1 MNPGFEQLPAR
12 LIAWFDRHGRD
23 LPWRKDRTPYRVWIA
38 EIMLQQTRVETVVPY
53 YRRWLETFP
62 TVEALAEASET
73 DVLKIWE
80 GLGYYSR
87 ARSLRRAAEIIVRDF
102 RGELPT
108 DLNRLKKLPGIG
120 PYTGGSISSI
130 AFANPIP
137 ALDGNV
143 RRVYSRLFDIEAP
156 LKSKE
161 SEAELEKISA
171 ALYALPEVRARPG
184 DYLEGLM
191 DLGATVCLPAA
202 PRCGACPWTES
213 CAAKA
218 RGVQTARP
226 VVLKKAPVPAYLVA
240 AAVIADSDGR
250 VLLTRRPKNGLLGG
264 LWEFPG
270 GKTEDGES
278 LEDCVRREIREE
290 LAVEFTPIRPFGV
303 YRHAYTHFKITLHA
317 FVGTIPAD
325 SKPKALSADALD
337 WAAPEQLN
345 AYPMGK
351 VDRLIARKWLTE
363 TRLNE
368 PDPQSKESGSPRTKR
383 GKTIKE

>member
-1 MNPGFEQLPAR
+1 MKPGFEQLPAR
-12 LIAWFDRHGRD
+12 LIAWFERSGRD
-23 LPWRKDRTPYRVWIA
+23 LPWRKNRTPYRVWIA
-38 EIMLQQTRVETVVPY
+38 EIMLQQTRVETVIPY

-62 TVEALAEASET
+62 TVRSLAEAPEA
-73 DVLKIWE
+73 DVLKVWE

-87 ARSLRRAAEIIVRDF
+87 ARSLKRAAEMIVRDHD
-102 RGELPT
+102 GELPA
-108 DLNRLKKLPGIG
+108 DLNSLKKLPGIG
-120 PYTGGSISSI
+120 PYTAGSISSI

-171 ALYALPEVRARPG
+171 CLYALPQVRERPG

-202 PRCGACPWTES
+202 PRCAVCPWEND
-213 CAAKA
+213 CEAKA
-218 RGVQTARP
+218 RGVENARP
-226 VVLKKAPVPAYLVA
+226 VVEKKAPIPAYLVT
-240 AAVIADSDGR
+240 AAVIADADGKL
-250 VLLTRRPKNGLLGG
+250 LLTRRPKNGLLGG

-270 GKTEDGES
+270 GKVEDGES

-290 LAVEFTPIRPFGV
+290 LAVDFTPARPFGV

-325 SKPKALSADALD
+325 SRPKALSADALE
-337 WAAPEQLN
+337 WVAAERLD

-351 VDRLIARKWLTE
+351 VDRLIARNWLAE
-363 TRLNE
+363 MNPDDRDQRLF
-368 PDPQSKESGSPRTKR
+368 
-383 GKTIKE
+383 